1 MATLDLNIFPYEIYV
16 NTSLERPYHPK
27 CDCICKD
34 ILVQSLNDLLV
45 IENFDKYDCYITGK
59 VNSSSPYPTFDCD
72 LILTKIDKNDDEILQ
87 LFKNIKLKGFE
98 RNINFDLK
106 YMSSIE
112 PFSNGVDN
120 PDDLHEMSQTRIQY
134 DLSQNEFTNLLTLNR
149 PFKIRKKRNIEY
161 TYHKPLLIKN
171 KDSNTYNQD
180 AIDFINNSVLPN
192 SSEKNSTFQ
201 YTIPWKNYINTT
213 TE

>member
-1 MATLDLNIFPYEIYV
+1 MATLDLNIYPYELYV
-16 NTSLERPYHPK
+16 NTSLEKPYHPK

-34 ILVQSLNDLLV
+34 ILVQALNDLLV
-45 IENFDKYDCYITGK
+45 IENFDKYNCYITGK

-72 LILTKIDKNDDEILQ
+72 LILTKPDKNDNELLQ

-112 PFSNGVDN
+112 PFSNAVDN
-120 PDDLHEMSQTRIQY
+120 PDDLHEMTRMNIQY
-134 DLSQNEFTNLLTLNR
+134 DLSQNEFTNLYTSNAAL
-149 PFKIRKKRNIEY
+149 KIRKKRNIEY
-161 TYHKPLLIKN
+161 TYYKPLLLKN
-171 KDSNTYNQD
+171 ADSNTYNQD
-180 AIDFINNSVLPN
+180 AIDYLNNSVLPN

-201 YTIPWKNYINTT
+201 YTIPWKNHINTST
-213 TE
+213 

>member
-16 NTSLERPYHPK
+16 NTSLEKPYHPK

-34 ILVQSLNDLLV
+34 ILVLALNDLLV

-59 VNSSSPYPTFDCD
+59 INSSSPYPTFDCD
-72 LILTKIDKNDDEILQ
+72 LILTKTDKNDDELLE

-98 RNINFDLK
+98 RDINFDLK

-120 PDDLHEMSQTRIQY
+120 PDDFMKCLKLEFNMIYLKMNLQIYLHLII
-134 DLSQNEFTNLLTLNR
+134 LLKLE
-149 PFKIRKKRNIEY
+149 KKE
-161 TYHKPLLIKN
+161 T
-171 KDSNTYNQD
+171 
-180 AIDFINNSVLPN
+180 
-192 SSEKNSTFQ
+192 
-201 YTIPWKNYINTT
+201 
-213 TE
+213 